1 MRLIRLQKG
10 PNAGHIRT
18 REVFGE
24 YKNPPTIGKPF
35 AMFCKPLT
43 PGASLRF
50 VETSRVVKIEQTDG
64 GVIFETE
71 TGSVYQL
78 DNKEEECL
86 AN

>member
-35 AMFCKPLT
+35 AMFCKPL
-43 PGASLRF
+43 
-50 VETSRVVKIEQTDG
+50 K
-64 GVIFETE
+64 
-71 TGSVYQL
+71 
-78 DNKEEECL
+78 
-86 AN
+86 